1 MHWNSLTSNIEN
13 KFFTI
18 YSDEFSD
25 DYFICRTVINENF
38 EFKNEADLEKNIDL
52 LIKTHKNNKIF
63 LHLPSNQ
70 TNLEKFLIKRKY
82 PKIDEVIGLH
92 YPLINSSNSLDSKSF
107 KTNLSNSIFQKVFIL
122 TNNDQLNKWIN
133 IYCSSFEIC

>member
-1 MHWNSLTSNIEN
+1 MKSLDSNINKLLKENEFNFCRHWNYLNSNIEN

-25 DYFICRTVINENF
+25 DYFISRTVINENF
-38 EFKNEADLEKNIDL
+38 EFKNEDELEKKVDL
-52 LIKTHKNNKIF
+52 LIKTYKNKKIF

-70 TNLEKFLIKRKY
+70 TNLEKYLIKRKY

-92 YPLINSSNSLDSKSF
+92 YSFFSSSNLLDF
-107 KTNLSNSIFQKVFIL
+107 KYF
-122 TNNDQLNKWIN
+122 
-133 IYCSSFEIC
+133 